1 MAIPRLKNRRDQ
13 PQLIPV
19 QSSLSRPTPFSTL
32 DARPCSQWYTW
43 MNIIARRHTLKSR
56 SSTDWD
62 VPGIV
67 TGKAANPVIRYMNV
81 WDMSMKRPEAHLKP
95 PKDCL
100 HWCMVGVMNYWQEVS
115 EEKIRSSWRVFAR
128 SDLKLM
134 NGTPDFGPLFI
145 AAAMEHDRRGI
156 KEYRLRRSNAPSRVR
171 GAGPSGSASGPHCLA
186 AIVSCTLWVIDTGC
200 S

>member
-1 MAIPRLKNRRDQ
+1 
-13 PQLIPV
+13 
-19 QSSLSRPTPFSTL
+19 
-32 DARPCSQWYTW
+32 

-115 EEKIRSSWRVFAR
+115 EEK
-128 SDLKLM
+128 SDRAGGSLPRRIKLM
-134 NGTPDFGPLFI
+134 NGTPFWVPSSLQLLWNMIVEESKNTDYDV
-145 AAAMEHDRRGI
+145 AT
-156 KEYRLRRSNAPSRVR
+156 LR
-171 GAGPSGSASGPHCLA
+171 HE
-186 AIVSCTLWVIDTGC
+186 
-200 S
+200 

>member
-1 MAIPRLKNRRDQ
+1 
-13 PQLIPV
+13 
-19 QSSLSRPTPFSTL
+19 
-32 DARPCSQWYTW
+32 

-115 EEKIRSSWRVFAR
+115 EQRNSSCKVFICY
-128 SDLKLM
+128 
-134 NGTPDFGPLFI
+134 P
-145 AAAMEHDRRGI
+145 
-156 KEYRLRRSNAPSRVR
+156 
-171 GAGPSGSASGPHCLA
+171 
-186 AIVSCTLWVIDTGC
+186 
-200 S
+200 

>member
-1 MAIPRLKNRRDQ
+1 
-13 PQLIPV
+13 
-19 QSSLSRPTPFSTL
+19 
-32 DARPCSQWYTW
+32 

-115 EEKIRSSWRVFAR
+115 EEK
-128 SDLKLM
+128 SDRGGGLRHVESQADERDAVL
-134 NGTPDFGPLFI
+134 GPLFI

-171 GAGPSGSASGPHCLA
+171 GAGA
-186 AIVSCTLWVIDTGC
+186 
-200 S
+200 